1 MKNFKNVVSK
11 LIEKGFTI
19 STMESCTG
27 GGVCNERTNV
37 PGASSVLLF
46 SAITYSNSFKI
57 KMGVDSEIIDKY
69 SVYSMET
76 AISMAKAVSSF
87 SDSDIGVGITGKLK
101 RGDPANDF
109 GDDSTAY
116 FSIYD
121 KVNDKFYNVEIK
133 CLYDSREDNKRLII
147 DKIIE
152 KLEEIL

>member
-27 GGVCNERTNV
+27 GGVCNEITNV

-69 SVYSMET
+69 R
-76 AISMAKAVSSF
+76 AIDEKVIVIRKGKKKQF
-87 SDSDIGVGITGKLK
+87 IGI
-101 RGDPANDF
+101 F
-109 GDDSTAY
+109 
-116 FSIYD
+116 
-121 KVNDKFYNVEIK
+121 E
-133 CLYDSREDNKRLII
+133 
-147 DKIIE
+147 
-152 KLEEIL
+152 

>member
-27 GGVCNERTNV
+27 GGVCNEITNV

-76 AISMAKAVSSF
+76 ANEMSKNISLFTNSNYG
-87 SDSDIGVGITGKLK
+87 IGITGKLNRIDK
-101 RGDPANDF
+101 YNPCGKDNI
-109 GDDSTAY
+109 AY
-116 FSIYD
+116 ISIYD
-121 KVNDKFYNVEIK
+121 SENDKFYNAEIK

-147 DKIIE
+147 DKVIE

>member
-1 MKNFKNVVSK
+1 MKSFKNIVSK
-11 LIEKGFTI
+11 LIEKGYTI

-27 GGVCNERTNV
+27 GGVSNAITNV

-46 SAITYSNSFKI
+46 SAVTYSNSYKI
-57 KMGVDSEIIDKY
+57 KMGVDSEVINKY

-76 AISMAKAVSSF
+76 AFSMAKAISSF

-101 RGDPANDF
+101 RGDPTNDF
-109 GDDSTAY
+109 GDDSTAF

-121 KVNDKFYNVEIK
+121 RANDRYYNVEVK